1 LKRPAVV
8 TVGTFDGL
16 HLGHWVLLG
25 EVVRRARTRGHL
37 AALVTFEPHPIQVL
51 RPAEAPFV
59 LTSLEEKKEL
69 LAQSGLDRV
78 YFVAFTEALSRRSPE
93 AFVKEVLVAEVGVAE
108 LVVGYDHGFGR
119 GRSGD
124 PETLRGLGQALGFSL
139 DVVPPV
145 PVGDAPVSSSR
156 IRGALA
162 SGDVADAWRMLG
174 RPYLLTGL
182 VVRGE
187 GRGAGLGFPTA
198 NLRVQGRRKLI
209 PAPGVYAVRVRFP
222 YGMLAGALH
231 IGPRPTFPDARP
243 SVELHVLDFEGDLY
257 GSELR
262 VEFLE
267 RIRGIE
273 TFAGPEALIAQIR
286 RDVAEARR
294 HFHDLLY
301 LAESPDGPTPREK
314 SRTRRP

>member
-1 LKRPAVV
+1 MPSSVV

-16 HLGHWVLLG
+16 HQGHWVILE
-25 EVVRRARTRGHL
+25 EVVRRARRGGHL

-78 YFVAFTEALSRRSPE
+78 YFVAFTEALSMRTPE
-93 AFVKEVLVAEVGVAE
+93 AFVREILVAEVGVTE

-124 PETLRGLGQALGFSL
+124 PEALREFGHVFGFTV

-145 PVGDAPVSSSR
+145 PIGDAPVSSSR
-156 IRGALA
+156 IRETLL
-162 SGDVADAWRMLG
+162 SGDVAEAWRLLG

-187 GRGAGLGFPTA
+187 GRGARLGFPTA

-209 PAPGVYAVRVRFP
+209 PSPGVYAVRVRFP

-231 IGPRPTFPDARP
+231 VGPRPTFPGAKP

-257 GSELR
+257 GSEVR
-262 VEFLE
+262 VEFLQ

-273 TFAGPEALIAQIR
+273 AFSGPDALVAQIR
-286 RDVAEARR
+286 QDVAEAR
-294 HFHDLLY
+294 HQFHALRY
-301 LAESPDGPTPREK
+301 
-314 SRTRRP
+314 RP